1 MGLCLLWTSETSF
14 TACNQS
20 ETVCGPGH
28 RWPSAPLPGPPTIP
42 VPISLQTLFICPLL
56 PSQARCLACLPPTAY
71 QARSHQSP
79 LAKTPTFPILVS
91 ASSFPGIRNFTIT
104 LPLPSL
110 PASARNC
117 TEPITKLW
125 CKWFTVK
132 VYIGLGFHSVVFL
145 SSARVVSD

>member
-1 MGLCLLWTSETSF
+1 MDIWDQFYCLQSVWNSLWARAQVTFCPPARSSHNPC
-14 TACNQS
+14 A
-20 ETVCGPGH
+20 H
-28 RWPSAPLPGPPTIP
+28 LPSNPLH
-42 VPISLQTLFICPLL
+42 LCPLL

-117 TEPITKLW
+117 TEPVTKLW